1 VRVTHWPY
9 RVANGAA
16 LIPWAK
22 TLSSTVNMMTP
33 PNVSITGESLPSSS
47 RLRARSASADQVAV
61 FAANAFRCFQ
71 TRLQSASLIDP
82 SSGANK
88 FGSWLHSTGVAEQIV
103 GSAVA
108 VATAE

>member
-1 VRVTHWPY
+1 VT
-9 RVANGAA
+9 
-16 LIPWAK
+16 
-22 TLSSTVNMMTP
+22 
-33 PNVSITGESLPSSS
+33 
-47 RLRARSASADQVAV
+47 V
-61 FAANAFRCFQ
+61 FAANAFCCFQ

>member
-1 VRVTHWPY
+1 
-9 RVANGAA
+9 
-16 LIPWAK
+16 
-22 TLSSTVNMMTP
+22 M
-33 PNVSITGESLPSSS
+33 
-47 RLRARSASADQVAV
+47 AV